1 VTKKRVEPKPM
12 SLEVLK
18 KECKAANKPEL
29 YIKLVAYQ
37 AALNMVRNIYRD
49 IHTAAEV
56 TQATIRLEL

>member
-1 VTKKRVEPKPM
+1 M